1 MQILFALLICMFS
14 KLIPLKE
21 NIFCWRIETDTRERQ
36 RQDKC
41 ANFDVVE
48 WDTIGEEHHQ
58 LCQS

>member
-1 MQILFALLICMFS
+1 MFS